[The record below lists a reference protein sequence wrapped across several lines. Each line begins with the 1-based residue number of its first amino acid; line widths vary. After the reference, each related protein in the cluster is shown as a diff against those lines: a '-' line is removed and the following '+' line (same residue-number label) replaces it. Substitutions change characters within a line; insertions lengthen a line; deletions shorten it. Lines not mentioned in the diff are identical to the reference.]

1 MSTVDDTSKEMFM
14 DYDNIDKTHIRD
26 LLLRTVIGI
35 NPEERNIKQDLLLN
49 LILYTDQK
57 PAAADDDFNL
67 TVDYKSAKTA
77 IINLV
82 ESSSYGLIETL
93 AAAIAERLLEIDGV
107 QACRVSVDKPGA
119 LRFARSVAVEIFRE
133 RKN

>member
-1 MSTVDDTSKEMFM
+1 MWTVDDTLKEMFM

-49 LILYTDQK
+49 LILYTDQQ
-57 PAAADDDFNL
+57 PAAAADDFNL